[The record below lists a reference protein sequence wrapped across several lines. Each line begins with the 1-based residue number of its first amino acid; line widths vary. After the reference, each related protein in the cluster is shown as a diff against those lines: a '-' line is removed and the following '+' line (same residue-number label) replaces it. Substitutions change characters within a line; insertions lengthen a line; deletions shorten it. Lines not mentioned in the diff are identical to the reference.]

1 MPLELIAPQDLSHD
15 DVAAWTRL
23 QGEGALASPFLTPH
37 WARALARTRGPDA
50 VTGRM
55 GARVAVL
62 RESGEAKAFIAA
74 RVGRTTALP
83 VGSPLCD
90 YQGLVAAPD
99 AEIAPRR
106 IVEAFGVHR
115 LDFTSLMT
123 EAPGFADCARGRAV
137 SHVIDLRGGYD
148 LYAADR
154 AAAGTDILKDTA
166 KKRRKLERE
175 GGDVVF
181 TAESTS
187 LHDFNQLI
195 AWKRAQYALTG
206 QTDVLAA
213 GWPLELLHNLFESED
228 EALRGIMFTLHAGGK
243 LAAVHYALCTPKIA
257 HAWFIAHDEALQR
270 YSPGVLLINEVMR
283 WAAARGMAELDLGP
297 GDYRF
302 KLSLANRQREV
313 AHGFVGRLSPATLVR
328 TAEYGVR
335 RAAESLPLGKA
346 SYLPAKA
353 MRRLDLWRGLGG
365 SLGGAPGG
373 IGLAG

>member
-1 MPLELIAPQDLSHD
+1 MSFELIAPQDLSQD
-15 DVAAWTRL
+15 DIAAWTRL
-23 QGEGALASPFLTPH
+23 QGDGPLASPFLSPH

-50 VTGRM
+50 ATGRT
-55 GARVAVL
+55 GARVAVM
-62 RESGEAKAFIAA
+62 REGGEAKAFLAA
-74 RVGRTTALP
+74 RVGRVTALP

-99 AEIAPRR
+99 VEVAPRR
-106 IVEAFGVHR
+106 VVEAFGVHR

-123 EAPGFADCARGRAV
+123 EAPGFSGCARGGAV

-148 LYAADR
+148 AYADER
-154 AAAGTDILKDTA
+154 ASAGTDILKDTA

-175 GGDVVF
+175 EGEVIF

-187 LHDFNQLI
+187 LHDFNQLVT
-195 AWKRAQYALTG
+195 WKRAQYALTG

-213 GWPLELLHNLFESED
+213 GWPLELLRSLFERNDPE
-228 EALRGIMFTLHAGGK
+228 LRGVMFTLHAGGK
-243 LAAVHYALCTPKIA
+243 LAAVHYALCTPRIA
-257 HAWFIAHDEALQR
+257 HAWFIAHDDAMNR
-270 YSPGVLLINEVMR
+270 YSPGVVLITEVMR

-302 KLSLANRQREV
+302 KLSLANRQRPV
-313 AHGFVGRLSPATLVR
+313 AHGFVGRLSPATLMR
-328 TAEYGVR
+328 TAQYSVR

-346 SYLPAKA
+346 SQFPGKA

-365 SLGGAPGG
+365 ANGG
-373 IGLAG
+373 IGLAR